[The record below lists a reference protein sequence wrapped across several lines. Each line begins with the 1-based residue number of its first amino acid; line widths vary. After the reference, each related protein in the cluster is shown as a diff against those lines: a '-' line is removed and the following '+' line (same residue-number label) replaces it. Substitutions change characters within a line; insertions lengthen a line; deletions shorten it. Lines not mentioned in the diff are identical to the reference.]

1 MNPIYTFNDTTIE
14 IKIIDEEGN
23 HYKKDIRNN
32 DINKK
37 LIENTVFKFDKCGS
51 EIIIHY
57 DVHVFQL
64 RKMECKYS
72 DYIEIKEQ
80 LENTEKEL
88 LLLKNKIDNIESL
101 LQQQQI
107 KLSNNK
113 PVEDNNNIFPIKDLI
128 NYDFGK
134 SIILECLVNDKQ
146 ITKFK
151 YKSTLVHIY
160 NLINDKMKIIKN
172 TKLNIIAL
180 KKIDNGFYYS
190 DNLGISVQGAE
201 SNKCLLEIIT
211 QCIENKIKLYMEIKL
226 IDNNIIEIKVIE
238 SIVYFRYV

>member
-1 MNPIYTFNDTTIE
+1 MQLIYTCNDTSIE
-14 IKIIDEEGN
+14 IQIIEKGCY
-23 HYKKDIRNN
+23 YKVNIPNN

-37 LIENTVFKFDKCGS
+37 LIENPNSNFKFEKSGS
-51 EIIIHY
+51 VIIMY
-57 DVHVFQL
+57 DDIHVFQL
-64 RKMECKYS
+64 SKMECSYS
-72 DYIEIKEQ
+72 DYIKIQNK
-80 LENTEKEL
+80 LENTEKEV
-88 LLLKNKIDNIESL
+88 LLLKNKIDNNESL
-101 LQQQQI
+101 LQQQI
-107 KLSNNK
+107 KLFNNK
-113 PVEDNNNIFPIKDLI
+113 PLEDNNNIFPIKDLI

-180 KKIDNGFYYS
+180 KKVDNGFYYL
-190 DNLGISVQGAE
+190 DNLGISIQGAE

-211 QCIENKIKLYMEIKL
+211 QCIENKIKLYMKIKL
-226 IDNNIIEIKVIE
+226 IDNNIIVIHE
-238 SIVYFRYV
+238 F